1 MRPNR
6 VLQVLFIILAPLAVS
21 VLYVRAM
28 RSSDFMVYYRASRV
42 LIEGHGHLYGPL
54 SGIGWPQ
61 YFRYS
66 PLFLLVFLPFALL
79 PYKVAVAV
87 WAALKCATLYLL
99 VRALGRRLDFA
110 RTGYWWL
117 LAVLLCGGF
126 VVQELSFG
134 NAQFLIFAMV
144 AASLL
149 WLDEHLR
156 SAVFLLAM
164 AASLKIWP
172 LFFVPYLAA
181 RRRTR
186 MALQTLVLIGGLTLL
201 PAAYFGWTGNL
212 RLLRE
217 WAAQEWATGSLQVG
231 MWFPHQSLS
240 GILQRYLTLMDYST
254 WTDGNYVQLHLLHL
268 SPVYIP
274 WIWALLAA
282 SAYLGLLWMARQTV
296 ETGKNRAPVLV
307 MDSLAFCALPLL
319 EPFAHRIAFV
329 VLLWPAMVAAA
340 LLAREGIPSPWS
352 KALIYAAAT
361 IEAIEALTPG
371 ARMQRLFQILGVD
384 FWATC
389 ILAAGLLT
397 AWLEWRNAFA
407 SEVICVEVALDDSYE
422 LAPRHGLL
430 AAHAAP
436 GEFNQRAMSQEDDG

>member
-1 MRPNR
+1 MRANR
-6 VLQVLFIILAPLAVS
+6 VLQALFITLAPLAILF
-21 VLYVRAM
+21 LYVRAM

-66 PLFLLVFLPFALL
+66 PLFLLVFLPLALL
-79 PYKVAVAV
+79 PYKAAVAV
-87 WAALKCATLYLL
+87 WAAFKCAALYLV

-110 RTGYWWL
+110 RNGYWWF
-117 LAVLLCGGF
+117 LAMLLCGGF
-126 VVQELSFG
+126 VVQELALG

-144 AASLL
+144 AACLL
-149 WLDEHLR
+149 WLDDHPYA
-156 SAVFLLAM
+156 AVFLLAL

-181 RRRTR
+181 RRRR
-186 MALQTLVLIGGLTLL
+186 NMALQTLGLIGGLTLL
-201 PAAYFGWTGNL
+201 PATYFGWTGNL
-212 RLLRE
+212 RLLRV

-240 GILQRYLTLMDYST
+240 GILQRYLTLMDYSG
-254 WTDGNYVQLHLLHL
+254 WTDRNYVQLHLLHL

-274 WIWALLAA
+274 WIWASLVA
-282 SAYLGLLWMARQTV
+282 SAYFGLLWMARQTV
-296 ETGKNRAPVLV
+296 EPSGNRTSVLI

-340 LLAREGIPSPWS
+340 LLARKGFPSACS
-352 KALIYAAAT
+352 KALIYGAAT

-371 ARMQRLFQILGVD
+371 AKMQRLFQILGVD

-389 ILAAGLLT
+389 VLASGLVV
-397 AWLEWRNAFA
+397 AWFEWRNLFA
-407 SEVICVEVALDDSYE
+407 SELICFEVTLHDSYE
-422 LAPRHGLL
+422 LVPGQGVL
-430 AAHAAP
+430 AARSA
-436 GEFNQRAMSQEDDG
+436 GELKQRG

>member
-6 VLQVLFIILAPLAVS
+6 VLQVLFITLAPLAVL

-42 LIEGHGHLYGPL
+42 LVEGHGHLYGPL

-79 PYKVAVAV
+79 PYKAGVAV
-87 WAALKCATLYLL
+87 WAALKCAALYLV
-99 VRALGRRLDFA
+99 VRALARRLDFP

-117 LAVLLCGGF
+117 LAVILCGGF
-126 VVQELSFG
+126 VVQELALG

-149 WLDEHLR
+149 WLDEHKH
-156 SAVFLLAM
+156 AAIFLLAL

-172 LFFVPYLAA
+172 VFFVPYLAA
-181 RRRTR
+181 RRRTL
-186 MALQTLVLIGGLTLL
+186 MTLQTVGLIGGLTLL

-212 RLLRE
+212 RLLGE
-217 WAAQEWATGSLQVG
+217 WIAQEWATGSLQVG

-240 GILQRYLTLMDYST
+240 GILQRYLTRMDYST
-254 WTDGNYVQLHLLHL
+254 WTDRNYVQLHLLHL
-268 SPVYIP
+268 NPVYIP
-274 WIWALLAA
+274 WIWASLVA
-282 SAYLGLLWMARQTV
+282 SAYLALLWLARQTV
-296 ETGKNRAPVLV
+296 ETTENQAPVLV
-307 MDSLAFCALPLL
+307 MDSLGFCALPLL

-340 LLAREGIPSPWS
+340 LVAREGIPSPLS
-352 KALIYAAAT
+352 RALIYAAAA

-389 ILAAGLLT
+389 ILAAGLLK
-397 AWLEWRNAFA
+397 AWIDWRNEFP
-407 SEVICVEVALDDSYE
+407 SEVICAEAASDDPYE
-422 LAPRHGLL
+422 LAPSRELL
-430 AAHAAP
+430 GVRAAARELNE
-436 GEFNQRAMSQEDDG
+436 GGMSQEDDG